1 MHDSGVHHPS
11 TSTIGASAGAV
22 SPVVE
27 NVSHTGAGFFLI
39 DKHGWLAGAGSN
51 DIWQCFGGKREGT
64 ESPWQT
70 ASRELLEET
79 GIPSGHLV
87 SLAPPFVV
95 RKDSHVYVIHIAMV
109 RSTHRASTFPMVTSR
124 ELTRFRHFTSFG
136 DAFQSELD
144 DGEII
149 HRRDIEPE
157 FLVIAA
163 DIYRAISMRAQAA
176 AATISP
182 RPASGGSSV
191 GESAAVS
198 PTDNTGASDV
208 LLRYPLLHES
218 NYFDHEAS
226 GRKHARMLS
235 NRIAREA
242 TWIDAVGQD
251 RMNRKFTDNDSKRKR
266 NKVTRDAAIS
276 TRVRVV
282 NDDVGHRLAGL
293 PDSPPLAKVTVAAP
307 TVLVPDEDKRWSFE
321 FKDWSEDHVEQ
332 ELATLQEAVECAY
345 LAPAV
350 VNEESV
356 LLSPP
361 SGKFGIR
368 PSQYGMFTIP
378 ERILPDRVRQVITP
392 EMYLVRYV
400 YDTRTDSSLQST
412 ASHYARN
419 VLSTVCVRYPNGF
432 FPTEYGKSLRPK
444 CT

>member
-51 DIWQCFGGKREGT
+51 NIWQSFGGKREGT

-79 GIPSGHLV
+79 GIPSEHLV
-87 SLAPPFVV
+87 SLAPPFVM

-109 RSTHRASTFPMVTSR
+109 RSTHAASTFPMVTSR

-144 DGEII
+144 DGEIV
-149 HRRDIEPE
+149 HRRDIEPA

-163 DIYRAISMRAQAA
+163 DSLSCYLDARSSSCDDDPRHVLPRAARRSMRRL
-176 AATISP
+176 P
-182 RPASGGSSV
+182 SV
-191 GESAAVS
+191 RLTS
-198 PTDNTGASDV
+198 TGASDA

-235 NRIAREA
+235 NRVAREA

-251 RMNRKFTDNDSKRKR
+251 RMNRKFADSDSKRKR
-266 NKVTRDAAIS
+266 NKITRDMARS
-276 TRVRVV
+276 TRSRVV

-293 PDSPPLAKVTVAAP
+293 PDNPPLATVTVAAP

-332 ELATLQEAVECAY
+332 ELAALQAAVDAH
-345 LAPAV
+345 
-350 VNEESV
+350 
-356 LLSPP
+356 
-361 SGKFGIR
+361 IR
-368 PSQYGMFTIP
+368 
-378 ERILPDRVRQVITP
+378 RRQW
-392 EMYLVRYV
+392 
-400 YDTRTDSSLQST
+400 
-412 ASHYARN
+412 
-419 VLSTVCVRYPNGF
+419 
-432 FPTEYGKSLRPK
+432 
-444 CT
+444 

>member
-22 SPVVE
+22 NLVVE

-39 DKHGWLAGAGSN
+39 DKHGWLAGAGSKG
-51 DIWQCFGGKREGT
+51 IWQCFGGKREGT

-79 GIPSGHLV
+79 GIPSQHLV

-95 RKDSHVYVIHIAMV
+95 RKDIHVYVIHIAMV

-144 DGEII
+144 DGEMI

-182 RPASGGSSV
+182 RPPSGGSSV
-191 GESAAVS
+191 GDSAAVS
-198 PTDNTGASDV
+198 ATDNTGASDV

-293 PDSPPLAKVTVAAP
+293 PDNPPPTTATAAAP
-307 TVLVPDEDKRWSFE
+307 TVLVPDDDNRWSFE
-321 FKDWSEDHVEQ
+321 FKDWSEDQVEH
-332 ELATLQEAVECAY
+332 ELAALQTAVDAAY
-345 LAPAV
+345 SAPAV
-350 VNEESV
+350 VNNETV

-361 SGKFGIR
+361 SGTSEPRLF
-368 PSQYGMFTIP
+368 
-378 ERILPDRVRQVITP
+378 
-392 EMYLVRYV
+392 
-400 YDTRTDSSLQST
+400 
-412 ASHYARN
+412 ASPPRC
-419 VLSTVCVRYPNGF
+419 STVKFRKHLLSRGVR
-432 FPTEYGKSLRPK
+432 
-444 CT
+444 